1 MPAERHSTTRKK
13 RVKSIVAPS
22 RFACTRVGNGKSLF
36 IDEVDERSVV
46 ARRYKE
52 LLAQI
57 GIDLGGDL
65 TEAQTQIARRACAL
79 AVWCESCEA
88 QMAAGAELDIAAFTT
103 AANSL
108 RRLLA
113 DLGIERRARDVTPSL
128 SEYLRTH
135 HRDHAEATE

>member
-1 MPAERHSTTRKK
+1 MHSTRPARRSAPKTS
-13 RVKSIVAPS
+13 VPS
-22 RFACTRVGNGKSLF
+22 RYARTRVANGKALF
-36 IDEVDERSVV
+36 IDNIDERSVI
-46 ARRYKE
+46 ARRFRE

-57 GIDLGGDL
+57 GTDLGGDL

-88 QMAAGAELDIAAFTT
+88 QLAAGAELDIAAFTT

-113 DLGIERRARDVTPSL
+113 DLGLERRARDITPSL
-128 SEYLRTH
+128 AEYLRSRH
-135 HRDHAEATE
+135 GVESDEAAV